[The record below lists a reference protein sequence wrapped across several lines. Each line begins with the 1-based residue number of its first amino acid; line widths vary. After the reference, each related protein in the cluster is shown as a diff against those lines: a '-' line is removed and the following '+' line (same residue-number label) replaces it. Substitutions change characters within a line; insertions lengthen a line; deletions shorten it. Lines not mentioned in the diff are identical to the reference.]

1 MSWKV
6 RWGGRGWPSFIVPAT
21 FCQDS
26 WFKRQ
31 TDFSQTTFVNLA
43 SRLQTYVIIYVAWS
57 MRACFISASVK
68 EYWRRCTNCT
78 MLFASCILPARWE
91 IDNICTRPLYI
102 CTAYIYRPL
111 FECVHWAALYDL
123 VSYMMHLT
131 YDTSGYFDF
140 FSLLVLFM
148 LRFDFLS
155 FDDQI

>member
-31 TDFSQTTFVNLA
+31 TDFSQRRFANLA
-43 SRLQTYVIIYVAWS
+43 SRLQTCVIIYVAWS
-57 MRACFISASVK
+57 MRACYISASVK
-68 EYWRRCTNCT
+68 ECWRRCTNCT

-102 CTAYIYRPL
+102 CTAYIYLLSPHISASLWVCALGRLIWPG
-111 FECVHWAALYDL
+111 ELYDAL
-123 VSYMMHLT
+123 DLWYIWV
-131 YDTSGYFDF
+131 FWF
-140 FSLLVLFM
+140 F
-148 LRFDFLS
+148 
-155 FDDQI
+155 